1 MDKKT
6 ARSLMR
12 RIDRVDT
19 GQSLRVVSGLFE
31 WLASHLPGTASAYV
45 AMADE
50 VDVTPLFD
58 RLPGWRWVLPRVE
71 TDGSLTFRDRG
82 VAWETHE
89 FGMEQPVDEGPVIP
103 IPEIDIFLVP
113 GLAFDQAGDRL
124 GRGGGYYDRLLAER
138 RTDSVPV
145 GVTVKERVV
154 ESVPVHDHDQRVQ
167 WLATEDGVSSCSART

>member
-31 WLASHLPGTASAYV
+31 WLASRLPGTASAYV

-71 TDGSLTFRDRG
+71 NDGSLTFRDRD
-82 VAWETHE
+82 VSWETHE
-89 FGMEQPVDEGPVIP
+89 FGMEQPVDEGPVVP
-103 IPEIDIFLVP
+103 ILEIDIFLVP
-113 GLAFDQAGDRL
+113 GLAFDRAGDRL
-124 GRGGGYYDRLLAER
+124 GRGSGYYDRLLAQR
-138 RTDSVPV
+138 RADSVPV
-145 GVTVKERVV
+145 GVTVRERVV
-154 ESVPVHDHDQRVQ
+154 EAVPVHDHDQRVE